1 MAKKLIKRLMPDAHK
16 VRSHKHLKFFGTLLH
31 DPGLWHLNRRS
42 ASGGVAVGLFMA
54 FSPMPLQMIL
64 AAVIAIIFRFNLP
77 IAVVLVWISN
87 PLTVGPITYFVY
99 KLGSLLL
106 GLPAHEFAFEPT
118 WAWLMTELNWIWRP
132 ILLGS
137 FVVSSVSA
145 TAGYFLVHALWRL
158 QVIRDWERRKSRRTS
173 SGR

>member
-42 ASGGVAVGLFMA
+42 VSGGVAVGLFMA
-54 FSPMPLQMIL
+54 FTPMPFQMIL

-106 GLPAHEFAFEPT
+106 GLPAHEIVFEPT
-118 WAWLMTELNWIWRP
+118 WAWLMTELKWIWRP

-145 TAGYFLVHALWRL
+145 TAGYFLIHALWRM
-158 QVIRDWERRKSRRTS
+158 QVIRDWERRKARRTS
-173 SGR
+173 S